1 MQFYLSSSN
10 VLFIAR
16 TYDNPYLGACPMW
29 CGEEA
34 FGSAAVVWGPSE
46 SVGGGVLR
54 EDRRLVVAVS
64 MLN

>member
-1 MQFYLSSSN
+1 
-10 VLFIAR
+10 
-16 TYDNPYLGACPMW
+16 MW